1 MQGHTQKATDRPRDC
16 AGVVDDLDIDQLR
29 VALNLLVGELA
40 ADEAF
45 HNAATPMSRS
55 SLVKATYKE
64 VMRLP
69 W

>member
-1 MQGHTQKATDRPRDC
+1 MQGHTQKETDRPRDC
-16 AGVVDDLDIDQLR
+16 AGVVDDLDIDQ
-29 VALNLLVGELA
+29 LA